1 MALAIIIGTR
11 RGSGTLRFAAQTS
24 GEPFSEPEVGLKR
37 SYVDTPIGQI
47 HYAADGEG
55 SPLVLFHPSSRSFRV
70 YTGLIPPLAKRY
82 RVFAPDLLDSG
93 GSDRL
98 PAQATMEDLALSVVQ
113 FQDALGIAR
122 ADIFGLG
129 TGNKVAAALASGWPQ
144 RVGSVILCGETH
156 SIIVDR
162 EKRSAAIHAIMGR
175 QIKSDET
182 LSEEPRLLGEWASSY
197 ASLSGTW
204 WNEKVLAARK
214 LSPDVLRVLAD
225 RAVDFM
231 QARDTVRGLY
241 RANFGFDF
249 EAALSRIKART
260 LVVELATEAEEHLGR
275 QGQLVAD
282 LLADGS
288 LVTMEDTGGDVVE
301 WAPHRLAE
309 VILGFLGNGSS

>member
-1 MALAIIIGTR
+1 M
-11 RGSGTLRFAAQTS
+11 
-24 GEPFSEPEVGLKR
+24 
-37 SYVDTPIGQI
+37 GQV

-55 SPLVLFHPSSRSFRV
+55 SPLVLFHPNSRSFRV
-70 YTGLIPPLAKRY
+70 YTGLIPLLAKRY

-98 PAQATMEDLALSVVQ
+98 PAEAPLEDLALSVVQ
-113 FQDALGIAR
+113 FLDALGIAR

-156 SIIVDR
+156 SLIVDG

-175 QIKSDET
+175 QSKGDET
-182 LSEEPRLLGEWASSY
+182 LSEAPRLLGEWASSY
-197 ASLSGTW
+197 VSLSGIW
-204 WNEKVLAARK
+204 WDQKVLAARK
-214 LSPDVLRVLAD
+214 LSPGALKVLAD

-231 QARDTVRGLY
+231 QARDSVRGVY
-241 RANFGFDF
+241 RANIGFDF

-260 LVVELATEAEEHLGR
+260 LVVELATEGEERLGR
-275 QGQLVAD
+275 QGRLVAD

-288 LVTMEDTGGDVVE
+288 LVTMDDTGGDVVE

-309 VILGFLGNGSS
+309 VILSFLDNGSS

>member
-1 MALAIIIGTR
+1 M
-11 RGSGTLRFAAQTS
+11 
-24 GEPFSEPEVGLKR
+24 
-37 SYVDTPIGQI
+37 GQI

-70 YTGLIPPLAKRY
+70 YTGLIPLLAKRC

-98 PAQATMEDLALSVVQ
+98 PAQATMEDLALSIVQ

-162 EKRSAAIHAIMGR
+162 EKRIAAVQAIVGR
-175 QIKSDET
+175 QVESGET
-182 LSEEPRLLGEWASSY
+182 PSEEPRLLGEWASGY
-197 ASLSGTW
+197 VTLSGIW
-204 WNEKVLAARK
+204 WNEKVLAARR
-214 LSPDVLRVLAD
+214 LSPGVLRVLAD

-231 QARDTVRGLY
+231 QARDTVRGVY
-241 RANFGFDF
+241 RANIEFDF
-249 EAALSRIKART
+249 ETVLSRIKART

-275 QGQLVAD
+275 QGQLAAD
-282 LLADGS
+282 LVADGS
-288 LVTMEDTGGDVVE
+288 LVTMGDTASDVVE

-309 VILGFLGNGSS
+309 VILGFLDNGSS

>member
-1 MALAIIIGTR
+1 M
-11 RGSGTLRFAAQTS
+11 
-24 GEPFSEPEVGLKR
+24 
-37 SYVDTPIGQI
+37 GQI

-70 YTGLIPPLAKRY
+70 YTGLIPLLARRY

-129 TGNKVAAALASGWPQ
+129 TGNKVAAALASGWQ
-144 RVGSVILCGETH
+144 HRVGSVILCGETH
-156 SIIVDR
+156 SLIVDR

-175 QIKSDET
+175 QIKSAET

-197 ASLSGTW
+197 VSLSGIW
-204 WNEKVLAARK
+204 WNEKVLAAQE
-214 LSPDVLRVLAD
+214 LSPDMLRVLAD

-231 QARDTVRGLY
+231 QARDSVRGVY
-241 RANFGFDF
+241 RANIGFDF
-249 EAALSRIKART
+249 GAALSRIEART
-260 LVVELATEAEEHLGR
+260 LVVELAAKAEEDLGR
-275 QGQLVAD
+275 QGRLVAD

-288 LVTMEDTGGDVVE
+288 LVTMKDTGGDVVE
-301 WAPHRLAE
+301 WAPRRLAE
-309 VILGFLGNGSS
+309 VILRFLGDGSP

>member
-1 MALAIIIGTR
+1 M
-11 RGSGTLRFAAQTS
+11 
-24 GEPFSEPEVGLKR
+24 
-37 SYVDTPIGQI
+37 GQI

-70 YTGLIPPLAKRY
+70 YTGLIPLLAKRY
-82 RVFAPDLLDSG
+82 RVLAPDLLDSG

-156 SIIVDR
+156 SLIVDR
-162 EKRSAAIHAIMGR
+162 EKRSAAVNAIMGR
-175 QIKSDET
+175 QIKSGEI
-182 LSEEPRLLGEWASSY
+182 LSEETRLLGEWASGY
-197 ASLSGTW
+197 ISLSGIW
-204 WNEKVLAARK
+204 WNDKVLAAQE
-214 LSPDVLRVLAD
+214 LSPDMLRVLAD

-231 QARDTVRGLY
+231 QARDSVRGVY
-241 RANFGFDF
+241 RANIGFDF
-249 EAALSRIKART
+249 GAALSRIEART
-260 LVVELATEAEEHLGR
+260 LVVELATKAEGHLGR

-282 LLADGS
+282 RLADGS

-301 WAPHRLAE
+301 WAPPRLAE
-309 VILGFLGNGSS
+309 VILSFLDNGSS

>member
-1 MALAIIIGTR
+1 M
-11 RGSGTLRFAAQTS
+11 
-24 GEPFSEPEVGLKR
+24 
-37 SYVDTPIGQI
+37 GQI

-70 YTGLIPPLAKRY
+70 YTGLIPLLARRY

-144 RVGSVILCGETH
+144 RVESVILCGETH

-175 QIKSDET
+175 RIDET
-182 LSEEPRLLGEWASSY
+182 PSEEPRLLGEWASGY
-197 ASLSGTW
+197 VGLSGIW

-214 LSPDVLRVLAD
+214 LSPDTLRVLAD

-231 QARDTVRGLY
+231 QARDSVRGVY
-241 RANFGFDF
+241 RANVGFDF

-260 LVVELATEAEEHLGR
+260 LVVELATEGEEHLGR
-275 QGQLVAD
+275 QGRLVAD

-309 VILGFLGNGSS
+309 VILGFLGNPVGRPARSDHDPQRP